1 VSCVQA
7 GAHVCDVV
15 GDQAINLM
23 ESNASL
29 EAEFASTSI
38 KPENEGSF
46 FLCRIDHSGALLRV
60 ILTHLGRKVS
70 DQTRSSSR
78 MLPSVI
84 GGLPK
89 HQLML
94 VTRSFG

>member
-1 VSCVQA
+1 
-7 GAHVCDVV
+7 
-15 GDQAINLM
+15 M

-46 FLCRIDHSGALLRV
+46 FLYRIEHCGALLRV

-78 MLPSVI
+78 MSPSVI
-84 GGLPK
+84 GGPVAALGDDAFEANAV
-89 HQLML
+89 QEGSL
-94 VTRSFG
+94 VKRNDRLRQYAVPLR